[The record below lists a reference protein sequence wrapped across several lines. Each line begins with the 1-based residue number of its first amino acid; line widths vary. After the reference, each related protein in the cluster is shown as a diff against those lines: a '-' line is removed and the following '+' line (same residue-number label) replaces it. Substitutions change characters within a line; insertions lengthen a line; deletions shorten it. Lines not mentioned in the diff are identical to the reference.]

1 METVLVTGASSGIGK
16 ATARKLV
23 EDGYTV
29 YVAARRAEKMH
40 DLAEIGAVAVQ
51 MDVTGEED
59 VRTVVKQIEA
69 EHGGIDV
76 LVNNAGFALWG
87 AVEDISLED
96 ARYQFDVNLFGLA
109 RLTQLALPYMRE
121 KGKGTVVNIS
131 SMGGRIWFPFGAW
144 YHATKHALEGWS
156 DCLRHE
162 VAPFGVDVIVIEPGG
177 VRTEFGDV
185 AFGPLKERS
194 AGGVYG
200 ERILGMMKRIEGSSR
215 PCGGPGCA
223 VTCSRAAGRRSRS
236 TSALR
241 CGRGSRPSRAIPCSR
256 WRSDGRSRS
265 RRSTHPCSRRPA
277 APT

>member
-29 YVAARRAEKMH
+29 YVAARRLEKMH
-40 DLAEIGAVAVQ
+40 DLAERGAIAVQ

-59 VRTVVKQIEA
+59 VRSVVKQIES
-69 EHGGIDV
+69 EQGGIDV

-87 AVEDISLED
+87 AVEDIPLED
-96 ARYQFDVNLFGLA
+96 ARYQFEVNLFGLA

-162 VAPFGVDVIVIEPGG
+162 VAPFGVDVVVIEPGG

-200 ERILGMMKRIEGSSR
+200 ERIMGMMKRIEGSSR
-215 PCGGPGCA
+215 PMGSPPSVIA
-223 VTCSRAAGRRSRS
+223 DTISRA
-236 TSALR
+236 LR
-241 CGRGSRPSRAIPCSR
+241 
-256 WRSDGRSRS
+256 
-265 RRSTHPCSRRPA
+265 TRRPKA
-277 APT
+277 RYVTGQGARTFLSLRRWTSDRMYDRIMRRFAG